1 MNFRY
6 FLLFI
11 AYLIFLFSGNFATGI
26 ENAFGFLFWINL
38 IILLPVIFIWTLL
51 QFVAFGSLFSSPA
64 GVLIAPLISLIGWW
78 LLLIYGVNAML
89 CWFISANVE
98 GAASFLALPMYTQ
111 IAIAIFIALAIFSPK
126 LKKFKTMGAGF
137 KARQEPKSANE
148 EVIIDAEIIEH
159 NEQIEHRQTKV

>member
-11 AYLIFLFSGNFATGI
+11 ASLIFLFSSSFAAGI
-26 ENAFGFLFWINL
+26 ENAFGFLFWINF

-51 QFVAFGSLFSSPA
+51 QFVAFSSLIGSPA

-98 GAASFLALPMYTQ
+98 GAASFLALPIYTQ

-126 LKKFKTMGAGF
+126 LKKFKTMNQDQKNA
-137 KARQEPKSANE
+137 QEPKNMGE
-148 EVIIDAEIIEH
+148 EVIIDAEIIERS
-159 NEQIEHRQTKV
+159 ELLEHQKTKA